1 MASNPPI
8 HGKPPFV
15 PASKLVNATAEAL
28 TNIKTQD
35 HLTWADIGEA
45 LGKSDD
51 QAAKYDSGFAT
62 MDFTTWLR
70 ACSLWGNR
78 FSAAASML
86 GLSIMQADQTLRR
99 ADIQR
104 GMLTLTLVLADLQS
118 AMLDGEMDDAELAAM
133 ERQID
138 QAHQFLEAM
147 RLRLARLKVDR
158 AIERNGR

>member
-1 MASNPPI
+1 MAVKPPI
-8 HGKPPFV
+8 HGSSTYV
-15 PASKLVNATAEAL
+15 SASKMVEATGEAL
-28 TNIKTQD
+28 TEIKKHD
-35 HLTWADIGEA
+35 NLTWADIGEA

-51 QAAKYDSGFAT
+51 QVAKYGSGFTA
-62 MDFTTWLR
+62 MDFTTYLR
-70 ACSLWGNR
+70 GCKLWGNR
-78 FSAAASML
+78 FSAAATLL
-86 GLSIMQADQTLRR
+86 GLNLSAVEHALRR
-99 ADIQR
+99 EDIQR
-104 GMLTLTLVLADLQS
+104 GMLSMTLCMADMQA